1 MISVFVY
8 AKANVEF
15 KARYGKYLWRAAFV
29 AALFHF
35 LLFMV
40 VPPITFE
47 PYELEEQRFE
57 LVEVPPEIE
66 IPPAPREVEMP
77 RVNVEPAAE
86 DEPAADAPDLPET
99 TFDDFS
105 DMPPPPP
112 AAGSDAAEDFLAFDE
127 PPELVEF
134 VTPEYP
140 ELARQAGFEGT
151 VRVRVLVDEEGRV
164 VEADLLSHDA
174 WPTIEKAALSA
185 AMKCRFKPATQRSI
199 PVKARVMIPF
209 EFRLDTRPGGSG
221 TP

>member
-1 MISVFVY
+1 MFVY

-15 KARYGKYLWRAAFV
+15 KARYGKYLKHAAWM

-35 LLFMV
+35 FLFVV

-47 PYELEEQRFE
+47 PYELGEQEFE

-66 IPPAPREVEMP
+66 IPPAPKEVEMP
-77 RVNVEPAAE
+77 RVNVEPAA
-86 DEPAADAPDLPET
+86 DGEPAADAPDLPET

-105 DMPPPPP
+105 DLPPPPP
-112 AAGSDAAEDFLAFDE
+112 LGGPAAAEEFLAFDE

-151 VRVRVLVDEEGRV
+151 VKVRVLVDEEGRV
-164 VEADLLSHDA
+164 IEADLLSGDA
-174 WPTIEKAALSA
+174 WPTIEKAALAA
-185 AMKCRFKPATQRSI
+185 AMKCLFKPATQRSI

-209 EFRLDTRPGGSG
+209 EFRLDTLPAGQGS
-221 TP
+221 P

>member
-1 MISVFVY
+1 MFVY

-15 KARYGKYLWRAAFV
+15 KARYGKYLRHAAWM

-35 LLFMV
+35 FLFV
-40 VPPITFE
+40 IVPPITFE
-47 PYELEEQRFE
+47 PYQLEEQTFE

-66 IPPAPREVEMP
+66 IPPAPKEIELP
-77 RVNVEPAAE
+77 TVNVEPAAVG
-86 DEPAADAPDLPET
+86 EPAADAPALPET
-99 TFDDFS
+99 TFDDFA

-112 AAGSDAAEDFLAFDE
+112 QNEGSAAAEDFLAFDE
-127 PPELVEF
+127 PPVLVEF

-164 VEADLLSHDA
+164 VEADLLSGDV
-174 WPTIEKAALSA
+174 WPTIEKAALA
-185 AMKCRFKPATQRSI
+185 AALKCRFRPATQRSI

-209 EFRLDTRPGGSG
+209 EFRLDTRPAGGRA
-221 TP
+221 P